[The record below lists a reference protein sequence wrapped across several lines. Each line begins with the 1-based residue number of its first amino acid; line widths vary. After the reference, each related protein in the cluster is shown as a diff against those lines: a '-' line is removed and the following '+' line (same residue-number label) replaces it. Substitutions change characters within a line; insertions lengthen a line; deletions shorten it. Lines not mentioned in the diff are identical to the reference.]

1 MMEERKG
8 LPVPKPLALI
18 SSHPFP
24 HATEQH
30 PPGAHVYVTLRY
42 HGRDDD
48 QRTRIRPGAAAREIS
63 PCSALIEPLESPV
76 LRSQQALGPGWGK
89 KRASFD
95 GAE

>member
-1 MMEERKG
+1 M
-8 LPVPKPLALI
+8 L
-18 SSHPFP
+18 
-24 HATEQH
+24 TEQ
-30 PPGAHVYVTLRY
+30 PSAAHVHVALRY

-48 QRTRIRPGAAAREIS
+48 QRTRIRPGAAAPE
-63 PCSALIEPLESPV
+63 IEPLESPV

>member
-1 MMEERKG
+1 M
-8 LPVPKPLALI
+8 L
-18 SSHPFP
+18 
-24 HATEQH
+24 TEQ
-30 PPGAHVYVTLRY
+30 PSAAHVYVALRY

-48 QRTRIRPGAAAREIS
+48 QRTRIRPGAAAPEIS
-63 PCSALIEPLESPV
+63 TCSALIEPLESPV